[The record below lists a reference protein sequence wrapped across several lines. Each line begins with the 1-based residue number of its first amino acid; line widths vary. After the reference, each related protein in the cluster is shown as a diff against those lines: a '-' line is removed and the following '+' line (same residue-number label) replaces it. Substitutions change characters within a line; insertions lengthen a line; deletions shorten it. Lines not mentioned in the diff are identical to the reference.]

1 MENKIKYDQYDAKG
15 NLLQYTTKDG
25 IPVSIIWGYNQTLPI
40 AKVEGYLIPIYCS
53 FLLKRRI
60 SSMLRIWIIMREQ

>member
-40 AKVEGYLIPIYCS
+40 AKVEGTL
-53 FLLKRRI
+53 FLFI
-60 SSMLRIWIIMREQ
+60 AAFS